1 MTEPDAPLA
10 TDPAPAAPEP
20 PAPAVPESPAERERP
35 SPPRQPRRTNDALP
49 WLVALG
55 FLVLA
60 SAIGLVGWW
69 NAWHEQ
75 QAGSELRALA
85 NRVAQFEQRREPARS
100 FDLDPLQARVAMLAN
115 QVSQLEQQR
124 PAQPAD
130 LGPLEARVAALE
142 QRPTPDLASLEAQVA
157 ALQKQA
163 TDASQISARVDA
175 LAAQVAALAGRDRSA
190 EGDLA
195 HRLDTDEARLTAL
208 EQATA
213 AMTAK
218 ADRAARQVRIEAARM
233 ALAAGQ
239 KLGTVPGAPSAVA
252 RFAAA
257 SPPTEAALRLAFPRA
272 EQAALA
278 ASQPDTDGKPFLGQ
292 MLTRAEEL
300 VTVRQGDRVLVG
312 NPAAGVLARARGA
325 LDAGDLA
332 GAVAAVSDLSGPPA
346 AAMAAWLADAQALLA
361 ARAGLA
367 DLAAHG

>member
-1 MTEPDAPLA
+1 MTEPEALPA

-20 PAPAVPESPAERERP
+20 PAPAVPEPPVDREPP
-35 SPPRQPRRTNDALP
+35 SQPRRTNAALP

-60 SAIGLVGWW
+60 GAIGLVGWW

-85 NRVAQFEQRREPARS
+85 NRLAQLEQRREPARS

-142 QRPTPDLASLEAQVA
+142 HGPTPDLASLEAQVA

-195 HRLDTDEARLTAL
+195 HRVDTDEARLTTL
-208 EQATA
+208 EQVTA

-218 ADRAARQVRIEAARM
+218 ADQAARLVRIEAARV

-239 KLGTVPGAPSAVA
+239 KLGTVPGAPPAVA

-278 ASQPDTDGKPFLGQ
+278 ASQPDTGGKPFLGR

-332 GAVAAVSDLSGPPA
+332 GAVAAVSGLSGPPA